1 MGNYAVPE
9 NIRALKPKGTMVK
22 VINGKYYVYE
32 HSFVKVDGKWKTKM
46 GNLIGSISND
56 LGFVPNNNYSK
67 NEMITSM
74 NFGEYYISFQ
84 LGMSVLESLKECF
97 NPKEATQIFILAMM
111 HFVNGF
117 TYIKNI
123 KPNYD
128 LSYISKRFPSV
139 KLTEHIVTNLLDS
152 LGRHTTYV
160 EKFEQKLVD
169 NSSNEL
175 AVDGHAIKSSSHDN
189 DLAEKGNK
197 NKKFC
202 DYQMNALMAYD
213 INTSRPVFS
222 RIFPG
227 ATMDNISFKDIFSRI
242 KFKDTLFIIDKGFYD
257 LENIK
262 LCSENGNKY
271 IIPLKANC
279 KAYKEITNDLSF
291 DGAFTYQK
299 GKKNTVIQFKVLK
312 KQGRCVAAF
321 KDLSQYTL
329 ESSDYLSKIGDE
341 EGVYTA
347 EKYAQVEKSFGL
359 IVLESNLE
367 KTPKE
372 IYELYKKRWAIET
385 FYSYYKNKLEVDAVY
400 SSDYYQ
406 TQGLS
411 FILLITSLIHSEFV
425 EKTKFLKKSVTDILL
440 DARYVKLHFKHN
452 KWELENLCKRHYEL
466 FSSLG
471 LDLNKEIKH
480 LNSQNKK

>member
-1 MGNYAVPE
+1 MGNYSVPE
-9 NIRALKPKGTMVK
+9 NIRALKPKWKMVK
-22 VINGKYYVYE
+22 VINEKYYVYE
-32 HSFVKVDGKWKTKM
+32 HSFVKADGKWKTKM
-46 GNLIGSISND
+46 GKLIGSISND

-74 NFGEYYISFQ
+74 NFGEYFISFQ
-84 LGMSVLESLKECF
+84 LGITVLESLKECF
-97 NPKEATQIFILAMM
+97 NPKEATQIFILALM

-169 NSSNEL
+169 NSSNEF
-175 AVDGHAIKSSSHDN
+175 AVDGHAIKTSSHDN

-242 KFKDTLFIIDKGFYD
+242 KFKDTLFIIDRGFYD

-279 KAYKEITNDLSF
+279 KAYKEITNNLSF
-291 DGAFTYQK
+291 EGAFTYQK
-299 GKKNTVIQFKVLK
+299 GKKNTVIQFKLIKKKDDVL
-312 KQGRCVAAF
+312 
-321 KDLSQYTL
+321 LL
-329 ESSDYLSKIGDE
+329 LKIL
-341 EGVYTA
+341 A
-347 EKYAQVEKSFGL
+347 
-359 IVLESNLE
+359 NM
-367 KTPKE
+367 
-372 IYELYKKRWAIET
+372 
-385 FYSYYKNKLEVDAVY
+385 
-400 SSDYYQ
+400 
-406 TQGLS
+406 
-411 FILLITSLIHSEFV
+411 H
-425 EKTKFLKKSVTDILL
+425 
-440 DARYVKLHFKHN
+440 
-452 KWELENLCKRHYEL
+452 
-466 FSSLG
+466 
-471 LDLNKEIKH
+471 
-480 LNSQNKK
+480 